1 MPIFGFRDVA
11 DMFDGGGANRSGPTS
26 SFEGSSFDSDKT
38 NNYKVPAGADP
49 NAKKGEGLARLL
61 SLVGLAASGGN
72 PLGAAIGGGLGSLLT
87 GGGLKGA
94 FQSGVGNY
102 ALGATTG
109 PIGLALDAL
118 SGGSGVKDA
127 GSGVLDMF
135 GMGGPKAPTV
145 GPDGKPIPGQLNT
158 GINGLLKV
166 FDNPLMMALML
177 KATEPKNVSLLSGDE
192 KKMMK
197 TGERNPG
204 YQGTPAFDYTYSN
217 TNFAKGGFIS
227 GPGTG
232 TSDSIPARIYQNG
245 KPSEEARLSDGE
257 FVMTNRAVRGAG
269 GGDRARGAAEM
280 YRLMRQFE
288 RRS

>member
-1 MPIFGFRDVA
+1 MGLFGFKDVA
-11 DMFDGGGANRSGPTS
+11 DAFDGGGAGKSGPTS
-26 SFEGSSFDSDKT
+26 SWEGTSFDTNKT
-38 NNYKVPAGADP
+38 NNYVAPKGTDP

-109 PIGLALDAL
+109 PIGLALDTL
-118 SGGSGVKDA
+118 SGGKGVQQA

-135 GMGGPKAPTV
+135 GMGGGENATV
-145 GPDGKPIPGQLNT
+145 GTDGKPIPGQLNT

-217 TNFAKGGFIS
+217 TNFAKGGFIA

-232 TSDSIPARIYQNG
+232 TSDSIPARIYQHG
-245 KPSEEARLSDGE
+245 KPTEEARLSDGE